1 MWLVLV
7 FGFMGV
13 IVLTWWVDT
22 RLERQAQR
30 IEEARNDGL
39 GIYTDRELRDE
50 LERRSKHGGGR

>member
-30 IEEARNDGL
+30 IEEVRVSGL